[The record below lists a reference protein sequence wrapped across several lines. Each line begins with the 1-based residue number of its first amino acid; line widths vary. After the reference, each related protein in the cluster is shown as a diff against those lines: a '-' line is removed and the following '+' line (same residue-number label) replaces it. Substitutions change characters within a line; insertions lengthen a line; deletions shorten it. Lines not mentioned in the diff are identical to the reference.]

1 MSVMLRTHQVHEDRS
16 DVRDEHCEEVEDV
29 SADEFAPEP
38 CASFAHLFI
47 REQLTCAVERE
58 DEDNSICE

>member
-1 MSVMLRTHQVHEDRS
+1 MHEDRS
-16 DVRDEHCEEVEDV
+16 DVRDEHSEEIEDI

-38 CASFAHLFI
+38 CAGLAHLFI

-58 DEDNSICE
+58 DEDDKVCE